1 MKLKKNKN
9 YESNNEIENEL
20 KFDKIDKNQN
30 KKSKHWGSNIKY
42 HQNIELK
49 GTIKNSWGH
58 KFIKKFHH
66 QRTRGLKLCSTRWV
80 ESWPR
85 GPEG

>member
-30 KKSKHWGSNIKY
+30 KKSKH
-42 HQNIELK
+42 
-49 GTIKNSWGH
+49 
-58 KFIKKFHH
+58 
-66 QRTRGLKLCSTRWV
+66 
-80 ESWPR
+80 
-85 GPEG
+85 

>member
-1 MKLKKNKN
+1 
-9 YESNNEIENEL
+9 
-20 KFDKIDKNQN
+20 
-30 KKSKHWGSNIKY
+30 
-42 HQNIELK
+42 LK

-85 GPEG
+85 EPEV